1 MNIKKNVDSNKNVKW
16 LQLGRRNIR
25 KSLVMN

>member
-1 MNIKKNVDSNKNVKW
+1 MNIKKNVDSNENVTW
-16 LQLGRRNIR
+16 LQVGRRNIR